1 MGYHHPTQ
9 DLNDR
14 GSMNYIRTSIMFF
27 FLLTSV
33 AFAEGDSWL
42 FRVKSI
48 NEIRA
53 GRFILTLSP
62 LKSGKLFPL
71 NCKTV
76 VVHVQ
81 YDSTRWKLYGGKQI
95 TKSKHDKAISLIK
108 KAYKDQR
115 PIKIGSMGEGF
126 GFLDDQ
132 FPCEVQSRALSIIE
146 QNGTEEIYSFYK
158 WP

>member
-1 MGYHHPTQ
+1 
-9 DLNDR
+9 
-14 GSMNYIRTSIMFF
+14 MNYIRTSIMFIC
-27 FLLTSV
+27 LLTSV
-33 AFAEGDSWL
+33 ALAGGDGWL

-48 NEIRA
+48 NEIKT

-62 LKSGKLFPL
+62 LKSGEQFPL

-76 VVHVQ
+76 VVHVL
-81 YDSTRWKLYGGKQI
+81 YDSMRWRLYGGNQI
-95 TKSKHDKAISLIK
+95 TRSKHDKAISLIK

-126 GFLDDQ
+126 GLLDDE
-132 FPCEVQSRALSIIE
+132 FPCEVQSRALSIIK
-146 QNGTEEIYSFYK
+146 QNGSEEIYSFYK

>member
-1 MGYHHPTQ
+1 MGYHHPTK

-14 GSMNYIRTSIMFF
+14 GSMNYIRTSIMFIF
-27 FLLTSV
+27 FLTSV

-48 NEIRA
+48 NEIRP

-62 LKSGKLFPL
+62 LKSGKRFPL

-81 YDSTRWKLYGGKQI
+81 YDSTRWKLYGRKQI

-108 KAYKDQR
+108 KAYKDRR

>member
-1 MGYHHPTQ
+1 
-9 DLNDR
+9 
-14 GSMNYIRTSIMFF
+14 MFI

-33 AFAEGDSWL
+33 SFAEDDSWL

-48 NEIRA
+48 NQITASRL
-53 GRFILTLSP
+53 ILTLSP
-62 LKSGKLFPL
+62 LKSGKQFPL

-81 YDSTRWKLYGGKQI
+81 YDSMRWQSSRGNQI

-108 KAYKDQR
+108 KAYKDRR

>member
-1 MGYHHPTQ
+1 MTC
-9 DLNDR
+9 
-14 GSMNYIRTSIMFF
+14 IRTSIILI

-33 AFAEGDSWL
+33 AFAGGDSWL

-48 NEIRA
+48 NEIKA

-62 LKSGKLFPL
+62 LESGKQFPL

-76 VVHVQ
+76 VLHVH
-81 YDSTRWKLYGGKQI
+81 YDSMRWQSSGGKQV

-108 KAYKDQR
+108 KAYKDR
-115 PIKIGSMGEGF
+115 KPIKIGSMGEGF
-126 GFLDDQ
+126 GILDDQ
-132 FPCEVQSRALSIIE
+132 FPCEVQSRALSIVE
-146 QNGTEEIYSFYK
+146 NNGKEEIYSFYK

>member
-1 MGYHHPTQ
+1 MW
-9 DLNDR
+9 DLKDR
-14 GSMNYIRTSIMFF
+14 GSMNYIRTSIMFI

-33 AFAEGDSWL
+33 ALAEDDSWV

-48 NEIRA
+48 NEIKASRL
-53 GRFILTLSP
+53 ILTLSP
-62 LKSGKLFPL
+62 LKSGKQFPF

-81 YDSTRWKLYGGKQI
+81 YDSKRWQLSGDKQI
-95 TKSKHDKAISLIK
+95 TKSKHYRAISLIK
-108 KAYKDQR
+108 KAYKDRR

-146 QNGTEEIYSFYK
+146 RNGTEEIYSFYK
-158 WP
+158 

>member
-1 MGYHHPTQ
+1 MVIDGLPPS
-9 DLNDR
+9 NE
-14 GSMNYIRTSIMFF
+14 GSERQRFDELYKNFNHVY
-27 FLLTSV
+27 FL
-33 AFAEGDSWL
+33 AEGDNWL

-108 KAYKDQR
+108 KAYKDRR

>member
-1 MGYHHPTQ
+1 
-9 DLNDR
+9 
-14 GSMNYIRTSIMFF
+14 MNYIRTSIIFI

-33 AFAEGDSWL
+33 AVAEADSWL

-48 NEIRA
+48 SEIKA
-53 GRFILTLSP
+53 DRFILTLSP
-62 LKSGKLFPL
+62 LKSGRQFPL
-71 NCKTV
+71 SCKTV

-81 YDSTRWKLYGGKQI
+81 YDSMRWQLSGSKQI
-95 TKSKHDKAISLIK
+95 TKSKHDRAISLIK

-146 QNGTEEIYSFYK
+146 QNGTEGIYSFYK
-158 WP
+158 